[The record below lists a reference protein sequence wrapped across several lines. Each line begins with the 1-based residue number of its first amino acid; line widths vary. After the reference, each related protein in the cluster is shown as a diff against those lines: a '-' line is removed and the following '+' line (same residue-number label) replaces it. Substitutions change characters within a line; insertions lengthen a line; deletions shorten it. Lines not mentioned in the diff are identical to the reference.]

1 MIILQLEKK
10 YWEKTRSKIRKLEE
24 NNPHWINHERLSKNL
39 EKILDYS
46 ADILEI
52 MDRKFNSVST
62 LSGSREDSTLRLEI
76 DNDENSDYASFKEVS
91 YYYISNAVIRKKMVA
106 IGKAFSFLEEV
117 HHAEIPSHSTE
128 KPMIQNGTHCKKISL
143 ANSILNVS

>member
-1 MIILQLEKK
+1 MIILELEKK
-10 YWEKTRSKIRKLEE
+10 YWEKTRSKIRKLET
-24 NNPHWINHERLSKNL
+24 NNPHVINHERLSKNL

-76 DNDENSDYASFKEVS
+76 DNDENSDYTSFTEVAYFYKTS
-91 YYYISNAVIRKKMVA
+91 RRISKKMD
-106 IGKAFSFLEEV
+106 IIIEAFSYLIDRTQLDV
-117 HHAEIPSHSTE
+117 GIPPHSTD
-128 KPMIQNGTHCKKISL
+128 KPMIQNGTHCRKFDLSL
-143 ANSILNVS
+143 EE